1 MSLVHIT
8 TDQPH
13 FVTVHDVATRVS
25 SLPVCGRIE
34 GWIAKRV
41 GLDALPVFAIV
52 GTPDFVIAD
61 SWKILFVPWMPATQ
75 QEHPVLK
82 GECPCAIARRVG
94 CLVGDI
100 GPLIIGDCL
109 GGSDLKRSQVDG
121 HRPAARVA
129 DPNETTLGDAVWYV
143 PAQRTCGQGARTGGD
158 SIPAGATADLGFAL
172 ILAAARRVTEGD
184 RFSRRPD
191 VTVFDPG
198 DLVGREVYGQTLG
211 IIGLGQIGAEVA
223 RRARG
228 FDMTVVYHNRQR
240 RTDVEPLLEARYVS
254 LSELLEVSDFV
265 LLSVPLTEQ
274 TQGMIGSG
282 ALAQMKS
289 TATLVNIAR
298 GAVVDTA
305 ALTAALQNGDI
316 HSAALDVTEPEP
328 LPRDHPLLTM
338 DNVTITPHLGTA
350 SAQTRQRMN
359 EISVENLLR
368 GVRGEPLL
376 FEVNPASG

>member
-1 MSLVHIT
+1 MLNEPGHRGEDHRAQRHVRIVADGPLPDAIRKLLGNHVEVLPWT
-8 TDQPH
+8 
-13 FVTVHDVATRVS
+13 VATAGS
-25 SLPVCGRIE
+25 PLPVDGIYTYDRP
-34 GWIAKRV
+34 R
-41 GLDALPVFAIV
+41 
-52 GTPDFVIAD
+52 
-61 SWKILFVPWMPATQ
+61 
-75 QEHPVLK
+75 
-82 GECPCAIARRVG
+82 
-94 CLVGDI
+94 
-100 GPLIIGDCL
+100 
-109 GGSDLKRSQVDG
+109 VDG
-121 HRPAARVA
+121 GILDQLPGVKVTSNYAVGVDHIDVGAA
-129 DPNETTLGDAVWYV
+129 T
-143 PAQRTCGQGARTGGD
+143 ARGIPVGNTPG
-158 SIPAGATADLGFAL
+158 IPAGATADLGFAL

-191 VTVFDPG
+191 VTFFDPG

-211 IIGLGQIGAEVA
+211 IIGLGQIGAAVA

-228 FDMTVVYHNRQR
+228 FEMTVVYHNRHR
-240 RTDVEPLLEARYVS
+240 RIDVEPLVEARYVS

-282 ALAQMKS
+282 ALAQMKP

-305 ALTAALQNGDI
+305 ALTVALQNGDI

-328 LPRDHPLLTM
+328 LPRDHPLLKM

-359 EISVENLLR
+359 ESSVENLLR
-368 GVRGEPLL
+368 GIRGEPLL

>member
-1 MSLVHIT
+1 MLNEPGHRGEDHRAHRHVRIVADGPLPEEIRKLLGNHVEIL
-8 TDQPH
+8 PW
-13 FVTVHDVATRVS
+13 TVAAAGS
-25 SLPVCGRIE
+25 PLPVDGIYTYDR
-34 GWIAKRV
+34 
-41 GLDALPVFAIV
+41 P
-52 GTPDFVIAD
+52 
-61 SWKILFVPWMPATQ
+61 
-75 QEHPVLK
+75 
-82 GECPCAIARRVG
+82 
-94 CLVGDI
+94 
-100 GPLIIGDCL
+100 
-109 GGSDLKRSQVDG
+109 QVDG
-121 HRPAARVA
+121 GILDQLPGVKVISNNGVGVDHIDVGAA
-129 DPNETTLGDAVWYV
+129 T
-143 PAQRTCGQGARTGGD
+143 ARGIPVGNTPG
-158 SIPAGATADLGFAL
+158 IPAGATADLGFAL

-211 IIGLGQIGAEVA
+211 IVGLGQIGAEVA

-228 FDMTVVYHNRQR
+228 FDMTVVYHNRHR
-240 RTDVEPLLEARYVS
+240 RIDVEPLVEARYVS

>member
-1 MSLVHIT
+1 MISNNGVGVDHI
-8 TDQPH
+8 
-13 FVTVHDVATRVS
+13 DVGAATARGI
-25 SLPVCGRIE
+25 PVGN
-34 GWIAKRV
+34 
-41 GLDALPVFAIV
+41 
-52 GTPDFVIAD
+52 TP
-61 SWKILFVPWMPATQ
+61 
-75 QEHPVLK
+75 
-82 GECPCAIARRVG
+82 G
-94 CLVGDI
+94 
-100 GPLIIGDCL
+100 
-109 GGSDLKRSQVDG
+109 
-121 HRPAARVA
+121 
-129 DPNETTLGDAVWYV
+129 
-143 PAQRTCGQGARTGGD
+143 
-158 SIPAGATADLGFAL
+158 IPAGATADLGFAL

-211 IIGLGQIGAEVA
+211 IVGLGQIGAEVA

-228 FDMTVVYHNRQR
+228 FDMTVVYHNRHR
-240 RTDVEPLLEARYVS
+240 RIDVEPLVEARYVS

-359 EISVENLLR
+359 EISVDNLLR